1 MQIIEAVILFTALTS
16 IIIVSFSQA
25 ASFAIYQA
33 TVFETKY
40 AVGSMIQLGHG
51 AQSIADGSEGT
62 ADVQFTYRYGVL
74 TYLNGTAVTVELIT
88 QSQTTT
94 VYTNSQ
100 YGRFEYIT
108 PYTVYGSAPVQD
120 KGSEL
125 TPFVTKPEDAVAVY
139 HYSADGRTH
148 AVVQPRPV
156 VTWHMNS
163 DGTIDI
169 RIFIVELIREQPLL
183 TRQGPVR
190 LLYNATSYGETLAL
204 TAPFTIRVTFAGE
217 NRETTV
223 GSAGAT
229 VRVYLKIVRVMS

>member
-1 MQIIEAVILFTALTS
+1 
-16 IIIVSFSQA
+16 
-25 ASFAIYQA
+25 
-33 TVFETKY
+33 
-40 AVGSMIQLGHG
+40 
-51 AQSIADGSEGT
+51 
-62 ADVQFTYRYGVL
+62 
-74 TYLNGTAVTVELIT
+74 
-88 QSQTTT
+88 
-94 VYTNSQ
+94 
-100 YGRFEYIT
+100 
-108 PYTVYGSAPVQD
+108 
-120 KGSEL
+120 
-125 TPFVTKPEDAVAVY
+125 
-139 HYSADGRTH
+139 
-148 AVVQPRPV
+148 
-156 VTWHMNS
+156 MNS